1 MLVMRRRR
9 GEAVLIGN
17 DIEIHIL
24 SIHRSR
30 VKIGINAP
38 RSIPVCAREI
48 ELVRQENLVAAL
60 SVCDAPGVMAQLSEV
75 LNRDTVPDDPGEVAD
90 MKREALEQKEHD
102 RRFHVQHSHAANS

>member
-1 MLVMRRRR
+1 MLVMRRRT

-24 SIHRSR
+24 SIHRSN

-38 RSIPVCAREI
+38 RSIPVCAREV

-60 SVCDAPGVMAQLSEV
+60 SMYDAPAFMNQLRQV
-75 LNRDTVPDDPGEVAD
+75 LRDGTTEIPDEIAD
-90 MKREALEQKEHD
+90 MRREALEEQNT
-102 RRFHVQHSHAANS
+102 RREAPCPAQSLR